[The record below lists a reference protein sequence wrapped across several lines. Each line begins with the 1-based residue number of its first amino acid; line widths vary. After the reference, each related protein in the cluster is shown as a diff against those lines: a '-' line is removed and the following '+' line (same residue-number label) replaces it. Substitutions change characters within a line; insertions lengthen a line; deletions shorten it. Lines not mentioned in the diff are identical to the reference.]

1 VTTKLL
7 QRAFELDQRANAL
20 FRVADDDMTRSRDYV
35 AFMYRTKSVRALDRK
50 RKAAMTKH
58 AHRCG
63 WSKRTK

>member
-1 VTTKLL
+1 MRERGLSAVTTKLL
-7 QRAFELDQRANAL
+7 QRAFELDQRADDNAAPWSKTIKL
-20 FRVADDDMTRSRDYV
+20 N
-35 AFMYRTKSVRALDRK
+35 RK